1 MLKDYMLRSY
11 VRKKLNLG
19 RYLHS
24 LRTAETAGEIAVRF
38 GESADEA
45 RVAGLTHDLARD
57 LSPEALMGLAVE
69 DRFELLRED
78 QEYPILLH
86 GRAAAVLLERDL
98 GEHRESILQA
108 VRWHTV
114 GEINMGT
121 IGMVLFIADYIEPG
135 RSHFR
140 EGFREEVLGESG
152 IFDMFMMV
160 LTHQLE
166 HHKKIRRRI
175 SERTK
180 RLIKVMQEDR
190 YAVVQTG

>member
-1 MLKDYMLRSY
+1 MLKDYMLRPY

-24 LRTAETAGEIAVRF
+24 LRTAEVAGEIAVRF
-38 GESADEA
+38 EESVDEA

-57 LSPEALMGLAVE
+57 MYPETLRNLAGE
-69 DRFELLRED
+69 DRFDLLQEEK
-78 QEYPILLH
+78 EYPILLH

-98 GEHRESILQA
+98 GEHRESVLQA

-114 GEINMGT
+114 GEIHMGT
-121 IGMVLFIADYIEPG
+121 IGMILFIADYIEPG
-135 RSHFR
+135 RSNFE
-140 EGFREEVLGESG
+140 EGFREEVLDRKG
-152 IFDMFMMV
+152 IFDMFMMI
-160 LTHQLE
+160 LTHQVE
-166 HHKKIRRRI
+166 YHEKIGRRL

-190 YAVVQTG
+190 HAVVQTG